1 MLETLA
7 NSNYTAPRPHPID
20 PSVFF
25 DLVKIRKA
33 VDEATNLAVRA
44 ASGVTSAAL
53 SSSLNASNGMIN
65 SAGAAALGLGFG
77 GNSGGTKLSRERKQ
91 RMRELATQ
99 KLSQAYHLDEIA
111 ASVATMQSA
120 STLEDLPSTVLQRAP
135 TDYDARYVHFFHE
148 KIPSRM
154 MAECTPLDPL
164 NDLLGEK
171 PADASPWRTRAL
183 TRIFKEDWIGAAKDL
198 TEGLAIA
205 KWASS
210 QHRAGKDQLVLAK
223 AAREDI
229 QKLGRDWRQEV
240 KIEEE
245 DQPSSLEKQLLF
257 HRANVYF
264 AMAWHHVHAALD
276 AMHEVKKLKDQTNAV
291 ANCIDAD
298 VESFG
303 SAEQE
308 AHRRHLECRKI
319 VKTNAKRA
327 LRDYNAFLAHF
338 DYTPG
343 LPREVA
349 DDFVRRA
356 HAAANG
362 QSKSSAQ
369 NTPRKQIANGS
380 LIEDKAANGSSSHAL
395 VLSKKKR
402 SSQDSN
408 DDPWPSLPPIEIFQ
422 VSQLFSATPPSSIPQ
437 YPPDNFIALS
447 RRLDKSSSPTSAS
460 ITDLNEAVTYHPL
473 MTDAL
478 HSMLLCHSLL
488 QTPPTELRRHAH
500 NAARIARICDGYPI
514 FLAARSPARADWTE
528 VLRRTANWI
537 DLRHS
542 WENLCRPAPL
552 PGHDGLNNSGQ
563 VTARGDMMRNGGGS
577 GGNKMSREEMEK
589 QKAERRKQEAIME
602 ALADERVVDEESFQ
616 RAVRARERRAIEDE
630 EAEEMALKE
639 TEEKASGKKASSPPT
654 KRWAQ
659 DDGKDYPISTDRAE
673 AISRWIREAPLTVEG
688 AKTKK
693 ASKKNKPK
701 KAASFADSVDNLSL
715 NDATERVEEEIDE

>member
-1 MLETLA
+1 
-7 NSNYTAPRPHPID
+7 
-20 PSVFF
+20 
-25 DLVKIRKA
+25 
-33 VDEATNLAVRA
+33 
-44 ASGVTSAAL
+44 
-53 SSSLNASNGMIN
+53 
-65 SAGAAALGLGFG
+65 
-77 GNSGGTKLSRERKQ
+77 
-91 RMRELATQ
+91 
-99 KLSQAYHLDEIA
+99 
-111 ASVATMQSA
+111 
-120 STLEDLPSTVLQRAP
+120 
-135 TDYDARYVHFFHE
+135 
-148 KIPSRM
+148 M
-154 MAECTPLDPL
+154 MAECTPLGPL
-164 NDLLGEK
+164 NDLLSEK

-183 TRIFKEDWIGAAKDL
+183 TRIFKEDWMGAAKDL

-223 AAREDI
+223 AAREEM

-276 AMHEVKKLKDQTNAV
+276 AMHEVKKLKEQTNVV
-291 ANCIDAD
+291 ANCIDTD
-298 VESFG
+298 MESRIP
-303 SAEQE
+303 SPAEQE
-308 AHRRHLECRKI
+308 AHRRHLEYRKI

-327 LRDYNAFLAHF
+327 LRDYIAFLTHF

-362 QSKSSAQ
+362 QSKASAP
-369 NTPRKQIANGS
+369 NTPRKHIANGNS
-380 LIEDKAANGSSSHAL
+380 IEDKAFNGSSSHAL

-402 SSQDSN
+402 SPQDSH

-437 YPPDNFIALS
+437 YPPDNFMALS
-447 RRLDKSSSPTSAS
+447 RRPDKSSSPTSAS
-460 ITDLNEAVTYHPL
+460 VTELNEAVTYHPL

-514 FLAARSPARADWTE
+514 FLVARSPARADWTE
-528 VLRRTANWI
+528 VLRRTWNWI

-542 WENLCRPAPL
+542 WESLCRPAPL
-552 PGHDGLNNSGQ
+552 PGHDGLNSNGQ
-563 VTARGDMMRNGGGS
+563 FTSRGDVMRNS
-577 GGNKMSREEMEK
+577 NGNKMSKDEMEK

-616 RAVRARERRAIEDE
+616 RAVRAREKRAIEDE
-630 EAEEMALKE
+630 EAEERALKE
-639 TEEKASGKKASSPPT
+639 TEEKASGKFSEMKASSPPP

-693 ASKKNKPK
+693 SGKKNRPK
-701 KAASFADSVDNLSL
+701 KATNFDDSVDNLSL
-715 NDATERVEEEIDE
+715 NEPTERVEEEIDE